1 MLLVITLINTI
12 IVNMSDVSPS
22 KAILKESTTSES
34 DFLKFALT
42 LFEPVGGGQNCPKN
56 YF

>member
-1 MLLVITLINTI
+1 MITLINTI